1 MTSVKKMGLGA
12 AVLASAASLAFAGA
26 AQAVVIDQ
34 VPTGDLQLCGNVVDS
49 SGNGVA
55 NVPIDGWLTSNPSS
69 HFPGTPTLTNSQG
82 GYCIQATTAQ
92 GIAVQFMGDSVNIHA
107 HGTLPG
113 SYTTLTPTVTMPINS
128 TAFAALKHP
137 TWNSA
142 WKVNFVIS

>member
-1 MTSVKKMGLGA
+1 MKSAQKIGFGA
-12 AVLASAASLAFAGA
+12 AALASAASLAFAGA
-26 AQAVVIDQ
+26 AQATVIDE
-34 VPTGDLQLCGNVVDS
+34 VPTGDLQLCGNVVDA

-55 NVPIDGWLTSNPSS
+55 NVPIDGWLTSDPSS
-69 HFPGTPTLTNSQG
+69 HFPSSATLTNSQG

-92 GIAVQFMGDSVNIHA
+92 GIAVQFLNDSVNLHA

-113 SYTTLTPTVTMPINS
+113 SYTTLTPSVTLPIDA